1 MKECML
7 SMLMM
12 AVVPTNGSAQ
22 DSLKT
27 VKSEVTVGV
36 ELLSRGELRNG
47 GMTVD
52 PDNPTSEDQ
61 SAFIIDR
68 ERIKIEFQRD
78 WLNLKATVQ
87 HVGTWG
93 AEGEATTT
101 IFEAWAKATARN
113 GLFAQ
118 IGRQALVYDDERI
131 IGSDDWVVMPMTHD
145 ALRFGYEGYGHKAHG
160 IVAYNQNMRAVD
172 SPGSFYADG
181 SMPYK
186 TMQTVWYHYDVPKFP
201 LGASLL
207 FMNIGMQA
215 GRIGGINDDAPRTEW
230 QQVYGGYVKF
240 EPKHFCFEGSYYR
253 QGGYEEHG
261 GKLEAWMY
269 ALKGQWIPND
279 RWAVQTGYDH
289 LSGDDYVAVIEEGGF
304 GLVRHEVIKGFNPVY
319 GAHHK
324 FYGAMDFFYITT
336 FINGFTPGLQNAYV
350 GGTYS
355 PLKGLTLSAAYHYYA
370 TGTQLNTFNKV
381 TMMDEMLAKTLGHE
395 IELEVD
401 YDIVKDV
408 SVSAGFSYMT
418 GTDTM
423 KRLKRASADG
433 SLRWAWISLNIT
445 PKLFSMKW

>member
-1 MKECML
+1 
-7 SMLMM
+7 
-12 AVVPTNGSAQ
+12 
-22 DSLKT
+22 
-27 VKSEVTVGV
+27 
-36 ELLSRGELRNG
+36 
-47 GMTVD
+47 
-52 PDNPTSEDQ
+52 
-61 SAFIIDR
+61 
-68 ERIKIEFQRD
+68 
-78 WLNLKATVQ
+78 
-87 HVGTWG
+87 
-93 AEGEATTT
+93 
-101 IFEAWAKATARN
+101 
-113 GLFAQ
+113 
-118 IGRQALVYDDERI
+118 
-131 IGSDDWVVMPMTHD
+131 
-145 ALRFGYEGYGHKAHG
+145 
-160 IVAYNQNMRAVD
+160 
-172 SPGSFYADG
+172 
-181 SMPYK
+181 
-186 TMQTVWYHYDVPKFP
+186 
-201 LGASLL
+201 
-207 FMNIGMQA
+207 
-215 GRIGGINDDAPRTEW
+215 
-230 QQVYGGYVKF
+230 
-240 EPKHFCFEGSYYR
+240 
-253 QGGYEEHG
+253 
-261 GKLEAWMY
+261 MY